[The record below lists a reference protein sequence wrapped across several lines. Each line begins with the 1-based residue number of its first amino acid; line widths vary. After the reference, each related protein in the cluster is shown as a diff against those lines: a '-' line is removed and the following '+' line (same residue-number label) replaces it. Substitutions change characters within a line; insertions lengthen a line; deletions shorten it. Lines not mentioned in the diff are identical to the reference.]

1 MVKNLKTSSFDLVTK
16 SINESSANLINLFSL
31 LFLIIRI
38 YTPSLYKGVQ
48 IFQINNQADDIKVLQ
63 QQKII
68 NNEVKTILQCIDDNS
83 FRNSSL
89 ELSPNL
95 DAQKKGSEITYFRRY
110 TLASLLGLQAVDDD
124 GNLAAKGLPHLLDNS
139 EEFENSKAKLKAG
152 KITLEGIKT
161 HYKVSSFIENKLTKN
176 N

>member
-1 MVKNLKTSSFDLVTK
+1 MKAENITVK
-16 SINESSANLINLFSL
+16 
-31 LFLIIRI
+31 LFLLRKEIGAISKDSNNPFFRSK
-38 YTPSLYKGVQ
+38 Y
-48 IFQINNQADDIKVLQ
+48 FDINTLIKQLDPYLEKHKILLSQ
-63 QQKII
+63 PII

>member
-1 MVKNLKTSSFDLVTK
+1 MKAENITVK
-16 SINESSANLINLFSL
+16 
-31 LFLIIRI
+31 LFLLRKEIGAISKDSNNPFFRSK
-38 YTPSLYKGVQ
+38 Y
-48 IFQINNQADDIKVLQ
+48 FDINTLIKQLDPYLEKHKILLSQ
-63 QQKII
+63 PII

-124 GNLAAKGLPHLLDNS
+124 GNLAKKSLPHLLDNS
-139 EEFENSKAKLKAG
+139 DEFQNSKAKLKSG
-152 KITLEGIKT
+152 KITMAGIKT
-161 HYKVSSFIENKLTKN
+161 HYKVSSFIENKLKN

>member
-1 MVKNLKTSSFDLVTK
+1 MKAENITVK
-16 SINESSANLINLFSL
+16 
-31 LFLIIRI
+31 LFLLRKEIGAISKDSNNPFFKSK
-38 YTPSLYKGVQ
+38 Y
-48 IFQINNQADDIKVLQ
+48 FDINTLIKQLDPYLEKHKILLSQ
-63 QQKII
+63 PII

>member
-1 MVKNLKTSSFDLVTK
+1 MKAENITVK
-16 SINESSANLINLFSL
+16 
-31 LFLIIRI
+31 LFLLRKEIGAISKDSNNPFFRSK
-38 YTPSLYKGVQ
+38 Y
-48 IFQINNQADDIKVLQ
+48 FDINTLIKQLDPYLEKHKILLSQ
-63 QQKII
+63 PII

-139 EEFENSKAKLKAG
+139 EEFENSKAKLKSG
-152 KITLEGIKT
+152 KITMAGIKT

>member
-1 MVKNLKTSSFDLVTK
+1 K
-16 SINESSANLINLFSL
+16 
-31 LFLIIRI
+31 LFLLRKEIGAISKDSNNPFFRSK
-38 YTPSLYKGVQ
+38 Y
-48 IFQINNQADDIKVLQ
+48 FDINTLIKQLDPYLEKHKILLSQ
-63 QQKII
+63 PII